1 MDTNIK
7 TKQNRYKTLQ
17 DSKHTKAF
25 LLKNDKS
32 RRIAH
37 IYKDKRASF
46 TMLEVVFVILITGL
60 VSVAG
65 GKAIVQ
71 ILQNYA
77 LQKDFS
83 KLEMES
89 TSVINQISKYLQNSV
104 WDSIAVAATNDTTNA
119 CQVAG
124 NGLVGIKNIQEATM
138 GSITRDNKMLCFIE
152 KNMDAINGRYL
163 TSHNSNIPYFSG
175 FINLDLSGSQQVNNK
190 IENHFVTQFES
201 DAIRDMEMIFGVN
214 GTSGTSLY
222 FPFINVGTDV
232 SVYEKYYKGITQ
244 NKAIFAI
251 DKTFLGYDLT
261 HNGTTVKLNTEWFTT
276 RQTPRQISD
285 VAVIVN
291 ANASYIILENGTN
304 TNYQKGDLIIS
315 RRHSNANTWEK
326 SIIARNISSLY
337 LWTEDTSSLIR
348 IRVCLEPSVARSVM
362 SEFCKEG
369 IIMQ

>member
-1 MDTNIK
+1 MDENIK
-7 TKQNRYKTLQ
+7 TKQNRYKTLL
-17 DSKHTKAF
+17 DSANKEA
-25 LLKNDKS
+25 LLPKSDKS

-37 IYKDKRASF
+37 IKHRRASF

-104 WDSIAVAATNDTTNA
+104 WDSIALAQTNNATNA
-119 CQVAG
+119 CQTAG
-124 NGLVGIKNIQEATM
+124 AGLASIKFMDKAGTGEIKRNG
-138 GSITRDNKMLCFIE
+138 KMLCFIE
-152 KNMDAINGRYL
+152 KNMDAINGRYMD
-163 TSHNSNIPYFSG
+163 THKSNIPYFSG
-175 FINLDLSGSQQVNNK
+175 FINLDLSSKNN
-190 IENHFVTQFES
+190 FVTQFES
-201 DAIRDMEMIFGVN
+201 DAIRDMEMLFGVN
-214 GTSGTSLY
+214 GTSLY

-232 SVYEKYYKGITQ
+232 QVYEKYYKGITQ

-251 DKTFLGYDLT
+251 DKTFSGYSLT
-261 HNGTTVKLNTEWFTT
+261 QNGTTVKLNTEWFTT
-276 RQTPRQISD
+276 KQIPTQISD

-291 ANASYIILENGTN
+291 ANASYIILEDGTN
-304 TNYQKGDLIIS
+304 TNYQKGDLVVS

-348 IRVCLEPSVARSVM
+348 IRVCLEPSVAKSIM

>member
-1 MDTNIK
+1 MDKNIK
-7 TKQNRYKTLQ
+7 TQQNRYKTLL
-17 DSKHTKAF
+17 DSANKEASLPKS
-25 LLKNDKS
+25 DKS

-37 IYKDKRASF
+37 IKNIRASF

-89 TSVINQISKYLQNSV
+89 TSVISQISKYLQNSV
-104 WDSIAVAATNDTTNA
+104 WDSIALAQTNNATNA
-119 CQVAG
+119 CQTAG
-124 NGLVGIKNIQEATM
+124 VGLVSIKFMDKAGTGEIKRN
-138 GSITRDNKMLCFIE
+138 GNMLCFIE
-152 KNMDAINGRYL
+152 KNMDAINGRYVDA
-163 TSHNSNIPYFSG
+163 HKSNIPYFSG
-175 FINLDLSGSQQVNNK
+175 FINLDLSSQNN
-190 IENHFVTQFES
+190 FVTQFES
-201 DAIRDMEMIFGVN
+201 DAIRDMEMLFGVN
-214 GTSGTSLY
+214 GTSLY

-232 SVYEKYYKGITQ
+232 QVYEKYYKGIAQ

-251 DKTFLGYDLT
+251 DKTFLGYNLT
-261 HNGTTVKLNTEWFTT
+261 QNGTAVKLDTEWFTT
-276 RQTPRQISD
+276 KQIPTQISD

-291 ANASYIILENGTN
+291 ANASYIILEDGTD
-304 TNYQKGDLIIS
+304 TSYQKGDLVVS

-348 IRVCLEPSVARSVM
+348 IRVCLEPSVAKSIM